1 MLNKPNYNATNKNYL
16 IFKKFISKQKL
27 KNTTSITKENKL
39 QEVNIVKFIRPFFP
53 YILVDDFS

>member
-1 MLNKPNYNATNKNYL
+1 MLNKLNYNMTNKKYL

-39 QEVNIVKFIRPFFP
+39 QEVNIVKFIRPFFS
-53 YILVDDFS
+53 YILADDFS